1 MTEPT
6 RLERVRYRF
15 DTWMSGG
22 TIALIGLLA
31 AVSLV
36 FVTVVA
42 VIVWALP
49 LHPDD
54 EPEGDFLDIFWGN
67 LMRTL
72 DPGTMGGDTGWGF
85 RIAMLFVTL
94 GGLVIVASLIGIVSG
109 GFDAKVA
116 ELRKGRSRVIE
127 KDHTLIL
134 GWSDKVFTILAELA
148 SANES
153 RGRSAV
159 VILADRDKVE
169 MEDAIREA
177 VGDTGKTRVICR
189 SGDPMSPGDLR
200 LGSPHAARSILL
212 LAPAESE
219 DPDAVV
225 IKTALALV
233 GDPSRADAA
242 RFHAVAELQDPAN
255 LDVARLVGREEV
267 VWVPANELISR
278 IAVQTCRQSG
288 LSVVYSELLGFDGA
302 EFYMV
307 ALPELE
313 GRTFH
318 EARMS
323 FVDTT
328 VVGVVAGGRT
338 MLNPPGGTRIGPGD
352 ELIVIAEDDSAVR
365 VASAAVV
372 ADEEVIAAPGDVPV
386 APERTLFL
394 GHSAALPFMLA
405 ELDAYVAP
413 GSSADVVA
421 DADAVELP
429 ELANLEVR
437 FHRGDPTSRR
447 VLDRIEVGRAQHTVV
462 LADTRLPAQQADART
477 LITLLH
483 LRDIAARTGVDLDV
497 VSEML
502 DDRNRELAEVT
513 DADDFIVSDKLV
525 ALTLTQLSEN
535 RRLHAVLDELFTAEG
550 SELYL
555 RPASRYVRAGA
566 EADFAT
572 VTEAAARLG
581 EPAIGYRV
589 GASRHRS
596 AEAYGV
602 VINPR
607 KDERRVFAV
616 DDRVIVLADG

>member
-6 RLERVRYRF
+6 RMERLRYRF

-31 AVSLV
+31 AVSFV

-134 GWSDKVFTILAELA
+134 GWSDKVFTLVRQLAL
-148 SANES
+148 ANES

-169 MEDAIREA
+169 MEDAIRET

-189 SGDPMSPGDLR
+189 SGDPMTPADLR
-200 LGSPHAARSILL
+200 LGSPHAARSIVV
-212 LAPAESE
+212 LAPDGVEE
-219 DPDAVV
+219 PDAAVV
-225 IKTALALV
+225 KTALALV
-233 GDPSRADAA
+233 GDRERAEGA
-242 RFHAVAELQDPAN
+242 RYHVVAELQDPTN
-255 LDVARLVGREEV
+255 LDVARLVGRDEV
-267 VWVPANELISR
+267 AWVPAKELISR

-288 LSVVYSELLGFDGA
+288 LSVVYSELLGFDGD
-302 EFYMV
+302 EIYMV
-307 ALPELE
+307 RVPELA

-318 EARMS
+318 EARLS
-323 FVDTT
+323 FVDVT
-328 VVGVVAGGRT
+328 VVGLVIDGATV
-338 MLNPPGGTRIGPGD
+338 LNPPAEQRIGAGD
-352 ELIVIAEDDSAVR
+352 ELIVIAEDDASVR
-365 VASAAVV
+365 LASAPSPDGSAI
-372 ADEEVIAAPGDVPV
+372 ATPEEPTM
-386 APERTLFL
+386 APEHTIIL
-394 GHSAALPFMLA
+394 GYSAALPFMLG
-405 ELDAYVAP
+405 ELDGYVAP
-413 GSSADVVA
+413 GSSVAIVADVKKL
-421 DADAVELP
+421 ELP
-429 ELANLEVR
+429 ELANLEVT

-447 VLDRIEVGRAQHTVV
+447 VLDAIDVSRAHHTVV
-462 LADTRLPAQQADART
+462 VADTRLPAQRADART

-483 LRDIAARTGVDLDV
+483 LRDIAERQGLELNV

-535 RRLHAVLDELFTAEG
+535 RRLYDVLEELFTAEG
-550 SELYL
+550 SEIYL

-566 EADFAT
+566 ECDFAT
-572 VTEAAARLG
+572 VVEAAARLG
-581 EPAIGYRV
+581 ETAIGYRV
-589 GASRHRS
+589 GADRHRS
-596 AEAYGV
+596 TAAYGV
-602 VINPR
+602 VVNPR
-607 KDERRVFAV
+607 KDERRTFAP
-616 DDRVIVLADG
+616 DDRIIVLAEG